1 MAGWTESKALNKV
14 VAIVSGIAVVLSI
27 IAIILVLQPK
37 ESIVALMSKSTG
49 TVMEMDLPLGITFP
63 VFDPKTGNK
72 DLYPAVK
79 VKCEKCGWVG
89 YIIAYFEP
97 GKPSEAKCPKCGVE
111 RKSLRPL

>member
-49 TVMEMDLPLGITFP
+49 TVMEMDLPLGTAFP
-63 VFDPKTGNK
+63 VADPKTGNK
-72 DLYPAVK
+72 DLYPALK
-79 VKCEKCGWVG
+79 VKCEKCGWTG
-89 YIIAYFEP
+89 YIISQFEP
-97 GKPSEAKCPKCGVE
+97 GKPGEARCPKCGAE
-111 RKSLRPL
+111 RRYLK